1 MIDTIVVGIDQTEF
15 SLGALEWALTRAEG
29 LRLVLARVVD
39 DTIVTADYLVTP
51 ATIAAA
57 QLALSALAESVRDEN
72 PGMEVSTALLR
83 GDPITELSRLATSTV
98 LLVVGTRARTAS
110 RLRYAWS
117 VGTRLASIAPG
128 PIAVIPIA
136 PGPIAPGEIAAVP
149 VAAVP
154 VAVGERT
161 DAPPAGP
168 VVVGTDGSE
177 SSAAAVRFAADEAL
191 RAGVPLRLVHAW
203 LEPTLYR
210 DASLVADSGFF
221 HSIEDSHRQILDS
234 VVDGLRAEHP
244 ALEVHPELVHRAPAW
259 ALLESAQGASML
271 VVGNHGL
278 TGLSRLLLGSVS
290 HTVML
295 NLVSPTVVVKLEAES
310 APGA

>member
-15 SLGALEWALTRAEG
+15 SLGALEWALTRAGG

-57 QLALSALAESVRDEN
+57 ELALSALAESVRDEN
-72 PGMEVSTALLR
+72 PGVEVSTVLLR
-83 GDPITELSRLATSTV
+83 GDPITELARLAMPTV

-136 PGPIAPGEIAAVP
+136 PGPIAAGE

-154 VAVGERT
+154 SAAGERT

-177 SSAAAVRFAADEAL
+177 SSAAAVRFAAEEAL

-203 LEPTLYR
+203 LEPTLYQ
-210 DASLVADSGFF
+210 DASLVADPDFF

-234 VVDGLRAEHP
+234 VVDGLRVEQP

-259 ALLESAQGASML
+259 ALLESAQGSSML

-278 TGLSRLLLGSVS
+278 TGFSRLLLGSVS

-295 NLVSPTVVVKLEAES
+295 NLVSPTVVVKLETES

>member
-39 DTIVTADYLVTP
+39 DTIVAADYLVTP

-136 PGPIAPGEIAAVP
+136 PGPIAAGE

-154 VAVGERT
+154 SAAGERT

-177 SSAAAVRFAADEAL
+177 SSAAAVRFAAEEAL

-203 LEPTLYR
+203 LEPTLYQ
-210 DASLVADSGFF
+210 DASLVADPDFF

-234 VVDGLRAEHP
+234 VVDGLRVEQP

>member
-15 SLGALEWALTRAEG
+15 SLGALEWALTRAGG

-57 QLALSALAESVRDEN
+57 ELALSALAESVRDEN
-72 PGMEVSTALLR
+72 PGVEVSTVLLR
-83 GDPITELSRLATSTV
+83 GDPITELARLAMPTV

-136 PGPIAPGEIAAVP
+136 PGPIAAGE

-154 VAVGERT
+154 SAAGERT

-177 SSAAAVRFAADEAL
+177 SSAAAVRFAAEEAL

-203 LEPTLYR
+203 LEPTLYQ
-210 DASLVADSGFF
+210 DASLVADPDFF

-234 VVDGLRAEHP
+234 VVDGLRVEQP

-259 ALLESAQGASML
+259 ALLESAQGSSML

-278 TGLSRLLLGSVS
+278 TGFSRLLLGSVS